1 MSAQARILLVGFGNM
16 GRALAQGWLARRH
29 APEAILVV
37 DRSPQARDAA
47 AAMGLTVL
55 DGAVRASDLHG
66 ASQVDV
72 VLIAVKPGQIDETLT
87 AYAPLASS
95 AVFLSIAAGKPI
107 AHFVARLGEHTAV
120 VRAMPNT
127 PAAIGRG
134 MTALCANDHVSETQ
148 RHLCEQL
155 LTAVGAVAWVD
166 DESLMDAVTAV
177 SGSGPAYVFLLI
189 EAMIAAGVALGL
201 DRALATRLA
210 TETVAGAA
218 EYALTSGLDAADLR
232 ARVTSPGGTTQAALE
247 VLMGDSGVTE
257 LMASA
262 LRQAARRSREL
273 SAE

>member
-29 APEAILVV
+29 APEAILVA
-37 DRSPQARDAA
+37 DRSAAACDAARD
-47 AAMGLTVL
+47 MGLTVL
-55 DGAVRASDLHG
+55 DAAVRASDLHG

-72 VLIAVKPGQIDETLT
+72 VLIAVKPGQIDEALT
-87 AYAPLASS
+87 AYAPLAAS

-107 AHFVARLGEHTAV
+107 GHFVARLGEHAAV

-134 MTALCANDHVSETQ
+134 MTVLCANDHVSDAQ
-148 RHLCEQL
+148 RRLCEQL

-189 EAMIAAGVALGL
+189 EAMVDGGVALGL

-210 TETVAGAA
+210 TETVAGAG
-218 EYALTSGLDAADLR
+218 EYALTSGLDAAELR
-232 ARVTSPGGTTQAALE
+232 ARVTSPGGTTRAALQ
-247 VLMGDSGVTE
+247 VLMGDGGVGE

-273 SAE
+273 SAD